1 MASYP
6 IRIRALLKGDIT
18 SITAIVSHPM
28 ETGMR
33 KDDAGKTVPAHFIQV
48 LTVELN
54 GKKVMESHLNT
65 AVSTNPVFNFKIKG
79 GKIGDKIVVSWT
91 DNTGEKGS
99 GDTTIIPG

>member
-6 IRIRALLKGDIT
+6 IRIRALLKGDVT

-28 ETGMR
+28 ETGLR
-33 KDDAGKTVPAHFIQV
+33 KDDAGKTIPPQYIQV

-79 GKIGDKIVVSWT
+79 AKLGDKIVVNWV

-99 GDTTIIPG
+99 GETTVIPG